1 MSRSEENY
9 KSVNVNDSL
18 FPVKINTFFEL
29 NLWVID
35 GFDGNQLMLQKLELN
50 VKFGGYGSQGYYLSG
65 SRRTQTIL
73 MTVNTSMPRN
83 NKNTRGEHN
92 CFSLFFTVPEMVC
105 LRISSRHKN

>member
-50 VKFGGYGSQGYYLSG
+50 VKFGGYGSQGYYLLG
-65 SRRTQTIL
+65 SRRTLIIL

-83 NKNTRGEHN
+83 YER
-92 CFSLFFTVPEMVC
+92 
-105 LRISSRHKN
+105 

>member
-1 MSRSEENY
+1 MSRSEENC
-9 KSVNVNDSL
+9 KSVNANDSL

-50 VKFGGYGSQGYYLSG
+50 VKFGGYGSQGYYLLG
-65 SRRTQTIL
+65 SRRTLTIL

-92 CFSLFFTVPEMVC
+92 CFSLD
-105 LRISSRHKN
+105 

>member
-1 MSRSEENY
+1 M
-9 KSVNVNDSL
+9 NDSL

-35 GFDGNQLMLQKLELN
+35 GFDGNQLMLQKLKLN
-50 VKFGGYGSQGYYLSG
+50 VKFGGYGSQGYYLLD
-65 SRRTQTIL
+65 SRRTLTIL

-92 CFSLFFTVPEMVC
+92 CFSLD
-105 LRISSRHKN
+105 